1 MTDSHDP
8 NYINKEDKE
17 QYILFLQVDCK
28 NQNRKKK
35 IGDLVKKPDLSKI
48 LKEKL
53 SDENNCLRVP
63 KEVIANMTGTGTKYM
78 LVPSAL
84 MEIGYVQEQIML
96 SDMDHKRKFH
106 GVLEHEGI
114 CYYVYLP
121 AHERKDRLQA
131 IKGLWDIA
139 MGISFGRIITIIL
152 SYFALFEFFV
162 FIHSLIMEDSS
173 PIASNSA
180 TSTLITALSLVLG
193 LLGTDV
199 VQAMIKYR
207 RIVGYWI
214 YYNEP
219 KVFDIARQSET
230 ENDVHHEM
238 TRLVRTKLTG
248 DTLYVQCYRIIGGKC
263 SKLSSS
269 KVTEMQY
276 LDVDKKSG
284 ILFYW
289 FKGANVFWGEG
300 SNIDG
305 FCALQW
311 DSSNGKVDELKGWYA
326 GIKSRCL
333 GKIHFRR
340 CSKKEFYSLINI
352 DVCCK

>member
-1 MTDSHDP
+1 
-8 NYINKEDKE
+8 
-17 QYILFLQVDCK
+17 
-28 NQNRKKK
+28 
-35 IGDLVKKPDLSKI
+35 
-48 LKEKL
+48 
-53 SDENNCLRVP
+53 
-63 KEVIANMTGTGTKYM
+63 
-78 LVPSAL
+78 
-84 MEIGYVQEQIML
+84 
-96 SDMDHKRKFH
+96 
-106 GVLEHEGI
+106 
-114 CYYVYLP
+114 
-121 AHERKDRLQA
+121 
-131 IKGLWDIA
+131 
-139 MGISFGRIITIIL
+139 
-152 SYFALFEFFV
+152 
-162 FIHSLIMEDSS
+162 MEDGS

-340 CSKKEFYSLINI
+340 CSKREFYSLINI